1 MNSVI
6 IYYKSPRESSDNI
19 AVSIVS
25 HSCINTPDYRHVS
38 IVLCRVRIT
47 IDINHYSR
55 VGLIIDYIVGIV
67 LGISTF

>member
-6 IYYKSPRESSDNI
+6 YDKSPRESDNI
-19 AVSIVS
+19 AIF

-47 IDINHYSR
+47 IDTNHYSR
-55 VGLIIDYIVGIV
+55 VGLIIDYIVSIV
-67 LGISTF
+67 LVILLSVV